1 MCMQIHTY
9 GYFCFPSSLQFGK
22 HLLKNFYCAFKWN
35 CLNLGDFKNNTAK
48 NCKTLYKIINTSLPP
63 LPQTYFLST
72 DSHTWP
78 NVSQYWTNPGLSVY
92 NGVRTLFLSSIKNSM
107 SLLCKKG
114 YVLVLFWFGEKKN
127 GILPGFCFLFCNSL

>member
-107 SLLCKKG
+107 SLLCKKVMYLCFSG
-114 YVLVLFWFGEKKN
+114 WRKKKWQFAWVLFS
-127 GILPGFCFLFCNSL
+127 FL